1 MPFASTTRLNEL
13 WHDVSSGHYESFILL
28 EKDIELP
35 APFYEEV
42 FEILHQKWGRTHI
55 KFYEEQCASR
65 LAQRQ
70 DFPLNLH
77 ERLFA
82 QRQDKFHR
90 IALIASR
97 HITQEQLNVLFD
109 ELISFGEFEHKKSP
123 YKHTKVFLQSIV
135 SDQFDKNLTKKIML
149 QTLDEFTEKKSVEPP
164 YIVDYPEYMNKV
176 LMFFN
181 EKELVDAI
189 EKCPQWLKSKHFL
202 SLLAKRTVSVECAN
216 QIFEYA
222 KSINIDSVS
231 ISFDFIELSLS
242 KNAEEIDQILNK
254 RLNKNALMIAANN
267 PFARKETLEDKAK
280 KICKRILFDQESSN
294 LIKDIFTE
302 IPIHE
307 TVCKLIFGILDEV
320 DDRNEEQYYE
330 SLYEITYELFETAP
344 LDTAIPLAK
353 KWANT
358 FYPFMGKQI
367 ISPYLMRRGVEDEE
381 LWDIFLRE
389 NTSIFNQGNQWIEFW
404 RSVPDKFF
412 PLVPVRELGM
422 EPLLGIYSREDPSD
436 EFRQALFDELTRR
449 INLGTSLK
457 EKWNRVLN
465 ECIPYI
471 LAFNKKIPLQQAQK
485 LKSFFFERFGEEI
498 ETFIPSPYFNQSDLI
513 EKLVLFKE
521 PKNGTTQK
529 DLFMSILE
537 RGNLSNQIKALF
549 DEPPRWGSIPQRK
562 NENDKTIG

>member
-1 MPFASTTRLNEL
+1 MPLASTTRLNEL

-55 KFYEEQCASR
+55 KFYEEQCASL

-97 HITQEQLNVLFD
+97 HVTQEQLNVLFD

-123 YKHTKVFLQSIV
+123 YKHTTVFLQSIV
-135 SDQFDKNLTKKIML
+135 SDRFDENLTKKITL
-149 QTLDEFTEKKSVEPP
+149 QIINEFAARKPIDFPYIMDYSEYMDKVIKFLDEE
-164 YIVDYPEYMNKV
+164 
-176 LMFFN
+176 
-181 EKELVDAI
+181 ELIFAI
-189 EKCPQWLKSKHFL
+189 EKYPQWLQSKHFL
-202 SLLAKRTVSVECAN
+202 SSLANRAVSSECATR
-216 QIFEYA
+216 ILEYA
-222 KSINIDSVS
+222 ATLKSTDEV
-231 ISFDFIELSLS
+231 FDLNRVKLSLS
-242 KNAEEIDQILNK
+242 KDSDEIDQILKK
-254 RLNKNALMIAANN
+254 RMDKNYLMIAANN
-267 PFARKETLEDKAK
+267 PFAKKETLKEVAEEL
-280 KICKRILFDQESSN
+280 CRRIFYNKEYQNEV
-294 LIKDIFTE
+294 KDILNWV
-302 IPIHE
+302 PIHE
-307 TVCKLIFGILDEV
+307 KVCELIMDDLDKV
-320 DDRNEEQYYE
+320 DEWNEEQYYE

-344 LDTAIPLAK
+344 LDAAISLAK
-353 KWANT
+353 KWADT
-358 FYPFMGKQI
+358 FYAFEDRQLS
-367 ISPYLMRRGVEDEE
+367 SPYLMRRGVEDEE
-381 LWDIFLRE
+381 LWKIFLRE
-389 NTSIFNQGNQWIEFW
+389 DVTILPQGKSWIDFW
-404 RSVPDKFF
+404 RSIPDKFF
-412 PLVPVRELGM
+412 SLVSVRELGM
-422 EPLLGIYSREDPSD
+422 EPLLGIYSREDLSD
-436 EFRQALFDELTRR
+436 EFRQELFDELTRR

-465 ECIPYI
+465 EFIPYI

-537 RGNLSNQIKALF
+537 RSNLSNQIKALF

-562 NENDKTIG
+562 NENDKTMG